1 MKRGQITTFAI
12 LGIVLVAA
20 VLLVLYLRGQFFFGP
35 VTPETLGDRLQGI
48 DEHVTTCVQEVAPD
62 YIKRIGLQGG
72 HLNTPKDTYR
82 LRQDIPVSYLCH
94 NIPGSATC
102 SNRLLLRSDM
112 ETELENAID
121 QALAGCIDLS
131 KFGKGYELA
140 TSGRRK
146 TNVTIGDDVVT
157 VDVYMPVVLRKE
169 DVQIDEDTFTTNF
182 NYPLGRLYEASQ
194 DIINMEAE
202 FGEFDQLSYMLAKQG
217 QYIIE
222 KDRPYPDKLYMLR
235 TNNNDY
241 LFQFF
246 IEGEPN

>member
-12 LGIVLVAA
+12 VGIVLVAA
-20 VLLVLYLRGQFFFGP
+20 VLLILYLRGQFFFGP
-35 VTPETLGDRLQGI
+35 VTPETLGERLQSI

-72 HLNTPKDTYR
+72 HLKTPEGTYR
-82 LRQDIPVSYLCH
+82 LREDVTISYLCY
-94 NIPGSATC
+94 NIPDENTC
-102 SNRLLLRSDM
+102 SNRLLLRTDM

-131 KFGKGYELA
+131 KFGRGYELA
-140 TSGRRK
+140 TSGKRK
-146 TNVTIGDDVVT
+146 TNVTIGDDVVS
-157 VDVYMPVVLRKE
+157 VDVYMPVVLRKG
-169 DVQIDEDTFTTNF
+169 DVKIDEDTFTTNF
-182 NYPLGRLYEASQ
+182 NYPLGRLYEVSQ
-194 DIINMEAE
+194 DIINVEATL
-202 FGEFDQLSYMLAKQG
+202 GEFDQLSYMLAKKG

-222 KDRPYPDKLYMLR
+222 KDKPYPDKLYMLR
-235 TNNNDY
+235 TKDSDY